1 MMPEIGNGLL
11 CLALGVALLLSV
23 YPLWGVARGDARMM
37 ASSRL
42 FAWLLFMSV
51 AGAFLVLVN
60 AFVVND
66 FTVTYVASNSNTQLP
81 VWYRVAATWG
91 AHEGSLLL
99 WVLLM
104 SGWTF
109 AVAIF
114 SQRIPLDIV
123 ARVLAIMGMVSVGFL
138 LFILFTSNPF
148 SRTLPNFPIEG
159 RDLNPLLQDPGLI
172 FHPPLLYMGYV
183 GFSVA
188 FAFAIAS
195 LLSGR
200 LDSTYARF
208 TRPWTLAA
216 WIFLTLGIVLG
227 SAWAYYELGWGG
239 WWFWDPVENAS
250 FMPWLV
256 GTALMHS
263 LAVTE
268 QRASFKAWTLLLAIS
283 AFSLCLLGTFLVR
296 SGVLVSVHAFASDP
310 ARGMF
315 ILAFM
320 VLVIGGSLLLFAA
333 RGHKVRSR
341 VNNALWSRESLLL
354 ANNVLLVAAMLVVLL
369 GTLLPLVHKQLGLGS
384 ISIGEPFFNTMFTW
398 LMVPFALLLGVGP
411 LVRWGRDRPRK
422 IRNLLIIAFIST
434 LVLSLLLPWLF
445 ESKVVAMTVL
455 GLAMACWIAV
465 LAIAEAALRISRGTK
480 TTVSYWGMV
489 AAHLGL
495 AVTIVG
501 IAFSQNYSVERDVRM
516 KSGDSVDIHEYR
528 FTFRDVKEVTGP
540 NWRGGVATI
549 GVTRDGK
556 PVPKFR
562 LESLDNPG
570 QFYQADVL
578 TQGKPVLL
586 NVWATWCPTCRAEH
600 QYLNQLSAQG
610 IRVVGMNYKDD
621 RQKAISWLKELGNPY
636 ALSLFDG
643 DGMLGLDL
651 GVYGAPETF
660 LIDGNG
666 IIRYRHAGDL
676 NPRVW
681 EEEIKPLWE
690 KYSKEA
696 AQ

>member
-1 MMPEIGNGLL
+1 MIAELGHFSLILALIAGLIQGFL
-11 CLALGVALLLSV
+11 PLAGTALGVRSWV
-23 YPLWGVARGDARMM
+23 NVARPAV
-37 ASSRL
+37 
-42 FAWLLFMSV
+42 FANAVFCTFAFCCLAWCFYTSDFSV
-51 AGAFLVLVN
+51 MN
-60 AFVVND
+60 
-66 FTVTYVASNSNTQLP
+66 VANNSNSMLP
-81 VWYRVAATWG
+81 WFYRLSATWG
-91 AHEGSLLL
+91 SHEGSILFWTLLL
-99 WVLLM
+99 ALWGL
-104 SGWTF
+104 
-109 AVAIF
+109 AVAVC
-114 SQRIPLDIV
+114 SRRLPQDV
-123 ARVLAIMGMVSVGFL
+123 MARVIGVMGLISVGLTLFML
-138 LFILFTSNPF
+138 LTSDPFIRLFPAAH
-148 SRTLPNFPIEG
+148 EG
-159 RDLNPLLQDPGLI
+159 RDLNPLLRDPGMV

-183 GFSVA
+183 GMVVP
-188 FAFAIAS
+188 FAFAVAALIG
-195 LLSGR
+195 GR
-200 LDSTYARF
+200 LDAAWARW
-208 TRPWTLAA
+208 TRPWTSAA
-216 WIFLTLGIVLG
+216 WIFLTLGISLG
-227 SAWAYYELGWGG
+227 SYWSYYELGWGG

-480 TTVSYWGMV
+480 TTFSYWGMV

-556 PVPKFR
+556 PETVLYAEKRYYNTAGSMMTEAAIDGGITRDLYAALGEELENGAWAVR
-562 LESLDNPG
+562 L
-570 QFYQADVL
+570 YY
-578 TQGKPVLL
+578 KPFVRWIWAGGLMMALGGLL
-586 NVWATWCPTCRAEH
+586 C
-600 QYLNQLSAQG
+600 
-610 IRVVGMNYKDD
+610 
-621 RQKAISWLKELGNPY
+621 
-636 ALSLFDG
+636 LFDPRYRKR
-643 DGMLGLDL
+643 
-651 GVYGAPETF
+651 VNPQKTAPE
-660 LIDGNG
+660 
-666 IIRYRHAGDL
+666 A
-676 NPRVW
+676 V
-681 EEEIKPLWE
+681 
-690 KYSKEA
+690 
-696 AQ
+696 

>member
-1 MMPEIGNGLL
+1 MRWPAMMRLTCIGI
-11 CLALGVALLLSV
+11 LAQFALLLLAFGVLTYCFLISDFSV
-23 YPLWGVARGDARMM
+23 I
-37 ASSRL
+37 
-42 FAWLLFMSV
+42 
-51 AGAFLVLVN
+51 
-60 AFVVND
+60 
-66 FTVTYVASNSNTQLP
+66 YVAQHSYSLLSWELKLAA
-81 VWYRVAATWG
+81 VWG
-91 AHEGSLLL
+91 GHEGSLLL
-99 WVLLM
+99 WVLLL
-104 SGWTF
+104 SAWSALF
-109 AVAIF
+109 AWHYR
-114 SQRIPLDIV
+114 QQTDPLFPLTL
-123 ARVLAIMGMVSVGFL
+123 AVLSLMLAALL
-138 LFILFTSNPF
+138 LFVVLWSDPF
-148 SRTLPNFPIEG
+148 VRIFPPAIEG
-159 RDLNPLLQDPGLI
+159 RDLNPMLQHPGLI
-172 FHPPLLYMGYV
+172 FHPPLLYLGYGGLMV
-183 GFSVA
+183 AASVA
-188 FAFAIAS
+188 LAS
-195 LLSGR
+195 LLRGEF
-200 LDSTYARF
+200 DGTCARICW
-208 TRPWTLAA
+208 RWALPGWSA
-216 WIFLTLGIVLG
+216 LTAGIILG
-227 SAWAYYELGWGG
+227 SWWAYCELGWGG

-480 TTVSYWGMV
+480 TTFSYWGMV

-556 PVPKFR
+556 PETVLYAEKRYYNTAGSMMTEAAIDGGITRDLYAALGEELENGAWAVR
-562 LESLDNPG
+562 LYYKPFVRWIWAGG
-570 QFYQADVL
+570 QMMAL
-578 TQGKPVLL
+578 GGLL
-586 NVWATWCPTCRAEH
+586 C
-600 QYLNQLSAQG
+600 
-610 IRVVGMNYKDD
+610 
-621 RQKAISWLKELGNPY
+621 
-636 ALSLFDG
+636 LFDPRYRKR
-643 DGMLGLDL
+643 
-651 GVYGAPETF
+651 VNPQKTAPE
-660 LIDGNG
+660 
-666 IIRYRHAGDL
+666 
-676 NPRVW
+676 
-681 EEEIKPLWE
+681 
-690 KYSKEA
+690 A
-696 AQ
+696 A

>member
-11 CLALGVALLLSV
+11 CLALGIALLLSV

-42 FAWLLFMSV
+42 FAAAVYVCGWRISGTGQCLRGQRLHRHLCCQQLQYPAS
-51 AGAFLVLVN
+51 G
-60 AFVVND
+60 VVSRGG
-66 FTVTYVASNSNTQLP
+66 YP
-81 VWYRVAATWG
+81 G

-384 ISIGEPFFNTMFTW
+384 ISIGEPFFNTMFTADGA
-398 LMVPFALLLGVGP
+398 VCATAGCRSSGALGA
-411 LVRWGRDRPRK
+411 R
-422 IRNLLIIAFIST
+422 S
-434 LVLSLLLPWLF
+434 
-445 ESKVVAMTVL
+445 
-455 GLAMACWIAV
+455 
-465 LAIAEAALRISRGTK
+465 
-480 TTVSYWGMV
+480 
-489 AAHLGL
+489 
-495 AVTIVG
+495 
-501 IAFSQNYSVERDVRM
+501 
-516 KSGDSVDIHEYR
+516 
-528 FTFRDVKEVTGP
+528 
-540 NWRGGVATI
+540 
-549 GVTRDGK
+549 
-556 PVPKFR
+556 
-562 LESLDNPG
+562 
-570 QFYQADVL
+570 
-578 TQGKPVLL
+578 
-586 NVWATWCPTCRAEH
+586 PT
-600 QYLNQLSAQG
+600 
-610 IRVVGMNYKDD
+610 
-621 RQKAISWLKELGNPY
+621 
-636 ALSLFDG
+636 
-643 DGMLGLDL
+643 
-651 GVYGAPETF
+651 
-660 LIDGNG
+660 
-666 IIRYRHAGDL
+666 
-676 NPRVW
+676 
-681 EEEIKPLWE
+681 
-690 KYSKEA
+690 
-696 AQ
+696 

>member
-1 MMPEIGNGLL
+1 MRWPAMMRLTCIGI
-11 CLALGVALLLSV
+11 LAQFALLLLAFGVLTYCFLISDFSV
-23 YPLWGVARGDARMM
+23 I
-37 ASSRL
+37 
-42 FAWLLFMSV
+42 
-51 AGAFLVLVN
+51 
-60 AFVVND
+60 
-66 FTVTYVASNSNTQLP
+66 YVAQHSYSLLSWELKLAA
-81 VWYRVAATWG
+81 VWG
-91 AHEGSLLL
+91 GHEGSLLL
-99 WVLLM
+99 WVLLL
-104 SGWTF
+104 SAWSALF
-109 AVAIF
+109 AWHYR
-114 SQRIPLDIV
+114 QQTDPLFPLTL
-123 ARVLAIMGMVSVGFL
+123 AVLSLMLAALL
-138 LFILFTSNPF
+138 LFVVLWSDPF
-148 SRTLPNFPIEG
+148 VRIFPPAIEG
-159 RDLNPLLQDPGLI
+159 RDLNPMLQHPGLI
-172 FHPPLLYMGYV
+172 FHPPLLYLGYGGLMV
-183 GFSVA
+183 AASVA
-188 FAFAIAS
+188 LAS
-195 LLSGR
+195 LLRGEF
-200 LDSTYARF
+200 DGTCARICW
-208 TRPWTLAA
+208 RWALPGWGA
-216 WIFLTLGIVLG
+216 LTAGIILG
-227 SAWAYYELGWGG
+227 SWWAYCELGWGG

-480 TTVSYWGMV
+480 TTFSYWGMV

-556 PVPKFR
+556 PETVLYAEKRYYNTAGSMMTEAAIDGGITRDLYAALGEELENGAWAVR
-562 LESLDNPG
+562 L
-570 QFYQADVL
+570 YY
-578 TQGKPVLL
+578 KPFVRWIWAGGLMMALGGLL
-586 NVWATWCPTCRAEH
+586 C
-600 QYLNQLSAQG
+600 
-610 IRVVGMNYKDD
+610 
-621 RQKAISWLKELGNPY
+621 
-636 ALSLFDG
+636 LFDPRYRKR
-643 DGMLGLDL
+643 
-651 GVYGAPETF
+651 VNPQKTAPE
-660 LIDGNG
+660 
-666 IIRYRHAGDL
+666 A
-676 NPRVW
+676 V
-681 EEEIKPLWE
+681 
-690 KYSKEA
+690 
-696 AQ
+696 

>member
-1 MMPEIGNGLL
+1 MGL
-11 CLALGVALLLSV
+11 A
-23 YPLWGVARGDARMM
+23 
-37 ASSRL
+37 
-42 FAWLLFMSV
+42 
-51 AGAFLVLVN
+51 
-60 AFVVND
+60 
-66 FTVTYVASNSNTQLP
+66 
-81 VWYRVAATWG
+81 
-91 AHEGSLLL
+91 
-99 WVLLM
+99 
-104 SGWTF
+104 
-109 AVAIF
+109 
-114 SQRIPLDIV
+114 
-123 ARVLAIMGMVSVGFL
+123 
-138 LFILFTSNPF
+138 
-148 SRTLPNFPIEG
+148 
-159 RDLNPLLQDPGLI
+159 
-172 FHPPLLYMGYV
+172 
-183 GFSVA
+183 
-188 FAFAIAS
+188 
-195 LLSGR
+195 
-200 LDSTYARF
+200 
-208 TRPWTLAA
+208 
-216 WIFLTLGIVLG
+216 
-227 SAWAYYELGWGG
+227 YELGWGG

-283 AFSLCLLGTFLVR
+283 AFSLRLLGTFLVR

-341 VNNALWSRESLLL
+341 VQNNALWSRESLLL

-384 ISIGEPFFNTMFTW
+384 TLPGEPFFNTMFTW

-455 GLAMACWIAV
+455 GSAMACWIAV
-465 LAIAEAALRISRGTK
+465 LVLAGRCWLRISRGTK
-480 TTVSYWGMV
+480 N
-489 AAHLGL
+489 HLQLLGDGGGSPGL

-556 PVPKFR
+556 P
-562 LESLDNPG
+562 ET
-570 QFYQADVL
+570 VL
-578 TQGKPVLL
+578 Y
-586 NVWATWCPTCRAEH
+586 AEKR
-600 QYLNQLSAQG
+600 YYNTAGSMMTEAAIDGG
-610 IRVVGMNYKDD
+610 ITRD
-621 RQKAISWLKELGNPY
+621 PY
-636 ALSLFDG
+636 AALGEELENGAWAVRLYYKPFVRWIWAGGLMMALGGLLCLFDPRYRKR
-643 DGMLGLDL
+643 
-651 GVYGAPETF
+651 VSPQKTAPE
-660 LIDGNG
+660 
-666 IIRYRHAGDL
+666 A
-676 NPRVW
+676 V
-681 EEEIKPLWE
+681 
-690 KYSKEA
+690 
-696 AQ
+696 